1 MNSYFRSKLN
11 DRLVPHWC
19 PTERHL
25 TPGGYSYPYNLYGE
39 APPESGTFLRLQVY
53 VRVEILKRPKRDN
66 NVRFL

>member
-1 MNSYFRSKLN
+1 MNSRFRSKLN

-25 TPGGYSYPYNLYGE
+25 TPGGYSDPCNLCGV
-39 APPESGTFLRLQVY
+39 APPESGTFFSLQVY
-53 VRVEILKRPKRDN
+53 ERVGILKRPKRDN

>member
-1 MNSYFRSKLN
+1 MNSHFRSKLN

-25 TPGGYSYPYNLYGE
+25 TPRGYSDPCNLYGE
-39 APPESGTFLRLQVY
+39 APPESGTFFSLQVY
-53 VRVEILKRPKRDN
+53 ERLGILKRPKRDN